1 MLMSWRSFGPVL
13 EIGGV
18 LISLIQFVNLRMLAH
33 GHIVLFIL
41 VMMLIEIE
49 LCGSGMLWVY
59 DDYVRKKRRSVGVM
73 IQELT
78 IVITIA

>member
-1 MLMSWRSFGPVL
+1 
-13 EIGGV
+13 
-18 LISLIQFVNLRMLAH
+18 MLAH
-33 GHIVLFIL
+33 GHIVLFTL
-41 VMMLIEIE
+41 VMMPVEIE
-49 LCGSGMLWVY
+49 LCGSGMLWVC

>member
-1 MLMSWRSFGPVL
+1 M
-13 EIGGV
+13 
-18 LISLIQFVNLRMLAH
+18 ISLIQFVNLTMLAH
-33 GHIVLFIL
+33 GHIVLFTL
-41 VMMLIEIE
+41 VMMPVEIE
-49 LCGSGMLWVY
+49 LCGSGMLWVC